1 MTQLHKPSWK
11 EERLTEEEP
20 PPLYSINSLFDP
32 FQATPECESRFE
44 IAKWGLRLPEWGIGD
59 VFLEEREVRQ
69 IAHQVLTHPRPPKG
83 VKSVNS
89 FLLRP
94 RGWRTPRLT
103 LSGKKFR
110 RTMRGQ

>member
-1 MTQLHKPSWK
+1 MTQLPKPSWK
-11 EERLTEEEP
+11 EVRLTDEEP
-20 PPLYSINSLFDP
+20 PPLYLINSLFDP

-59 VFLEEREVRQ
+59 VFLEEMEVRQ
-69 IAHQVLTHPRPPKG
+69 IAHHVLTHPRPPKG

-89 FLLRP
+89 IFITSKGVEDP
-94 RGWRTPRLT
+94 RVDTFRE
-103 LSGKKFR
+103 KFG